1 MTSDEYLR
9 QRMVETDVISVTLK
23 PKKKTLKDVLTKG
36 VEQAHA
42 SLNSALASVGLA
54 TGGSAGGSASGI
66 KFEDVNNLHSVESRY
81 PHHGH

>member
-23 PKKKTLKDVLTKG
+23 PKKKTLKDVLTQG
-36 VEQAHA
+36 VEEAHA

-54 TGGSAGGSASGI
+54 TGGSASGI
-66 KFEDVNNLHSVESRY
+66 KFEDVNNLHSVGSRY
-81 PHHGH
+81 PHH